1 MCRLYEPDASCARK
15 LVVMFE
21 SARQIFEAG
30 GWVMYPL
37 ALLSMTSLTLVLE
50 RAVFFLSSG
59 GRSSVADHLAASMS
73 SPDRARSAA
82 AAGRSVYHRY
92 ALAMVELAS
101 ETPDREARSL
111 RALARIQPD
120 IERFMGVLATIIA
133 AAPLLGILG
142 TVTGIIDSFGLIG
155 SAESITDPAQLA
167 EGISE
172 ALYTTAFG
180 LSIALATVFPY
191 AVLRARL
198 QRVLSSLEV
207 IAASAPDGKTD

>member
-1 MCRLYEPDASCARK
+1 
-15 LVVMFE
+15 
-21 SARQIFEAG
+21 
-30 GWVMYPL
+30 
-37 ALLSMTSLTLVLE
+37 
-50 RAVFFLSSG
+50 
-59 GRSSVADHLAASMS
+59 
-73 SPDRARSAA
+73 
-82 AAGRSVYHRY
+82 
-92 ALAMVELAS
+92 
-101 ETPDREARSL
+101 
-111 RALARIQPD
+111 
-120 IERFMGVLATIIA
+120 MGVLATIIA